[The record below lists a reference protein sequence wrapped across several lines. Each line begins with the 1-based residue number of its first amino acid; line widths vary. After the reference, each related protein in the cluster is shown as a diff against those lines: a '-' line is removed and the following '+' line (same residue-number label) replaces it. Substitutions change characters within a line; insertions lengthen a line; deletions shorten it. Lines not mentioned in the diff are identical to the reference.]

1 LENVRTDA
9 PIATLRLSAKPGRP
23 ESHQFG
29 LFETTL
35 RNPNQFAETLAR
47 LAALCG
53 SDRVGTP
60 VLEATHRPDA
70 FQMKAADFRTNAE
83 RERSASPRPVRAEP
97 GSQRNPTQREYGMR
111 FSCGLSLRRLRPP
124 LCARI
129 EFRRHR
135 PALMRSAVFNG
146 IIADARGPF
155 FSSGNWWENNRW
167 WREEWDVETADG
179 SLYRIFRPT
188 EETNASDSSP
198 KSGGGQP
205 HSKTSRVQWRA
216 RERASVLE
224 CGVGQ
229 TGSVPLPLLL
239 ETDEHTQFLQPHQPA
254 TDLLQYFV
262 EGVYD

>member
-1 LENVRTDA
+1 
-9 PIATLRLSAKPGRP
+9 
-23 ESHQFG
+23 
-29 LFETTL
+29 
-35 RNPNQFAETLAR
+35 
-47 LAALCG
+47 
-53 SDRVGTP
+53 
-60 VLEATHRPDA
+60 
-70 FQMKAADFRTNAE
+70 
-83 RERSASPRPVRAEP
+83 
-97 GSQRNPTQREYGMR
+97 
-111 FSCGLSLRRLRPP
+111 
-124 LCARI
+124 
-129 EFRRHR
+129 
-135 PALMRSAVFNG
+135 MRSAVFNG

-167 WREEWDVETADG
+167 WREEWDVETA
-179 SLYRIFRPT
+179 